1 MKKLF
6 FILIVAGI
14 CWSCSSPSAN
24 ISGCISVPAAKVSIS
39 QLGATTQVLLDTVR
53 TDAKGCFR
61 YTLKIKQDEPV
72 FLLLK
77 TDSAQITTLLVDKG
91 EKIQLEA
98 GQQGRQYTVTGS
110 EGSALMQELN
120 NNFNTSMLKFD
131 SLYRVLKDNE
141 GAKNYAEIY
150 KDINYK
156 LGDVYVKQ
164 KRATIKFIF
173 QHPKSFASIAAIYQR
188 YPDGLQV
195 FASPGDAVY
204 FTMLRDSLQTM
215 YPKSDYIVALRDEID
230 RREKAGTMQN
240 ITAGNVQE
248 VGFPDLELP
257 DINAKKIKLSS
268 LQGKAVLLY
277 FWVSNNTEQRM
288 ENNELRRL
296 YDKYSAKGFD
306 IYQIALDTDKPAWA
320 KQVKTQNTPWIN
332 VCDGYGANSLAVQT
346 YNVKK
351 IPASYL
357 INKNGEL
364 VAADLF
370 GATLEN
376 KIAELCK

>member
-1 MKKLF
+1 MKKIF
-6 FILIVAGI
+6 FILTITAI
-14 CWSCSSPSAN
+14 CWSCSSPSTD
-24 ISGCISVPAAKVSIS
+24 ISGCISAPAAKISIT
-39 QLGATTQVLLDTVR
+39 QLGATTQVLLDTLR

-61 YTLKIKQDEPV
+61 YTLKIKQNEPV

-77 TDSAQITTLLVDKG
+77 TDSAQIATLLVNKG

-98 GQQGRQYTVTGS
+98 GDKSGRYVVSGS
-110 EGSALMQELN
+110 EGSLLMQELN

-131 SLYRVLKDNE
+131 SLYRVLKENE
-141 GAKNYAEIY
+141 GAKNYEEIY
-150 KDINYK
+150 KKINYE

-164 KRATIKFIF
+164 KRASIKFIF

-188 YPDGLQV
+188 YPTGLQV
-195 FASPGDAVY
+195 FASPGDAIY
-204 FTMLRDSLQTM
+204 FTMLHDSLRTL
-215 YPKSDYIVALRDEID
+215 YPKSDYTVALRDEID
-230 RREKAGTMQN
+230 RRDNAGAVQN
-240 ITAGNVQE
+240 MAGNIPE

-268 LQGKAVLLY
+268 LQGKVVLLY
-277 FWVSNNTEQRM
+277 FWLSNNTEQRM

-296 YDKYSAKGFD
+296 YDRYAAKGFD

-320 KQVKTQNTPWIN
+320 KQVKTQNMPWIN
-332 VCDGYGANSLAVQT
+332 VCDGYGANSLAAQT

-351 IPASYL
+351 VPASYL
-357 INKNGEL
+357 IDKKGEL
-364 VAADLF
+364 VAVDLF
-370 GATLEN
+370 GAALEK